1 MRRHVKYRQ
10 FHVCDAQLQSILLYP
25 GYLWGVEGGSVAVV
39 RGIPAPIL
47 PRRSDT
53 VLGILMDPIPLFVH
67 NSFLHSPTDP
77 SIPPRTSTL
86 GEKEQSSMYFRN
98 DGKGIF
104 SDMYRI
110 LLAALQYRALRCIL

>member
-1 MRRHVKYRQ
+1 
-10 FHVCDAQLQSILLYP
+10 
-25 GYLWGVEGGSVAVV
+25 VAVV

-77 SIPPRTSTL
+77 STPPDQYTGR
-86 GEKEQSSMYFRN
+86 E
-98 DGKGIF
+98 
-104 SDMYRI
+104 RI
-110 LLAALQYRALRCIL
+110 KQHVLS